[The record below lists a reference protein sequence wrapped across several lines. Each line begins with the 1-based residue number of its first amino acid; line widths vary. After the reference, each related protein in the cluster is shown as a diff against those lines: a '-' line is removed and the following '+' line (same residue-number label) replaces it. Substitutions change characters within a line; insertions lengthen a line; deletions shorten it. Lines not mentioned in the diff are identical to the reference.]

1 MAFETGLRESD
12 QQSWDIL
19 EAEKR
24 RQEESIELIASEN
37 FVSDAV
43 REAQASLLTNKYA
56 EGYPGKRYYGGC
68 VHYDEIEDL
77 ARDRLKKLFN
87 AEHANVQPHSGA
99 QANMEV
105 YFALLNPG
113 DTVLGMDLSQGG
125 HLTHGSPVN
134 FSGKWYNFA
143 HYGVSKETETIDYGE
158 VMRIAKECKP
168 KMIVCVGSAYPRIVD
183 FRAFREIADAT
194 GALLMS
200 DIAHV
205 AGLIIGGEYPQPFP
219 HCDIVTSTTQK
230 TFRGPRGGIIMCK
243 EQYAKAIDKAVFPGI
258 QGGPFM
264 HTIAAKAVAFK
275 EAATP
280 EFKAYAHQIVLN
292 AKVLAARLSEDGFR
306 LVSGGTDTHLMLVD
320 LRDNGITGIDA
331 QHLLEEVDITLNK
344 NMIPFDTAS
353 PNVTSGVRIGT
364 PAVTTRGMRE
374 PEMAEIADLIAKTVA
389 GRADDAAKQQVRDA
403 VHELCRRFPLY
414 AKTG

>member
-1 MAFETGLRESD
+1 MAFETPLNEFD
-12 QQSWDIL
+12 PQVWEIL
-19 EAEKR
+19 EAEKK

-37 FVSDAV
+37 FVSAAV
-43 REAQASLLTNKYA
+43 REAQASIMTNKYA

-68 VHYDEIEDL
+68 KWYDEVENL
-77 ARDRLKKLFN
+77 ARDRLKALFN

-105 YFALLNPG
+105 YFALLQPG
-113 DTVLGMDLSQGG
+113 DTILGMDLSQGG

-134 FSGKWYNFA
+134 FSGKWYNFV
-143 HYGVSKETETIDYGE
+143 HYGVDQKTEAIDYDE
-158 VMRIAKECKP
+158 VMRIAMEAKP

-183 FRAFREIADAT
+183 FQEFRKIADAT
-194 GALLMS
+194 GAMLMS

-205 AGLIIGGEYPQPFP
+205 AGLIIAGEYPQPFP
-219 HCDIVTSTTQK
+219 YCDIVTSTTQK

-243 EQYAKAIDKAVFPGI
+243 EPYAKAIDKAVFPGI

-275 EAATP
+275 EAASP
-280 EFKAYAHQIVLN
+280 EFRAYGHQIVVN
-292 AKVLAARLSEDGFR
+292 AKAMAARLMQDGFR
-306 LVSGGTDTHLMLVD
+306 LVSGGTDTHLMLLD
-320 LRDNGITGIDA
+320 LHDKDITGIDA

-353 PNVTSGVRIGT
+353 PNVTSGVRVGT

-374 PEMAEIADLIAKTVA
+374 PDMAEIADLIAKTVA
-389 GRADDAAKQQVRDA
+389 HKDDAAVKGQVLEE
-403 VHELCRRFPLY
+403 VHSLCRRFPLY
-414 AKTG
+414 AK

>member
-1 MAFETGLRESD
+1 MAFETGLQEFD
-12 QQSWDIL
+12 PQVWQIL
-19 EAEKR
+19 EAEKQ

-37 FVSDAV
+37 FVSAAV
-43 REAQASLLTNKYA
+43 REAQASVMTNKYA

-68 VHYDEIEDL
+68 KWYDEIENL
-77 ARDRLKKLFN
+77 ARERLKKLFN
-87 AEHANVQPHSGA
+87 AEHANVQAHSGA

-134 FSGKWYNFA
+134 FSGKWYNFV
-143 HYGVSKETETIDYGE
+143 HYGVSQSTETIDYGE
-158 VMRIAKECKP
+158 VMRIARECKP
-168 KMIVCVGSAYPRIVD
+168 KLIVCVGSAYPRIVD
-183 FRAFREIADAT
+183 FKAFREIADAT

-219 HCDIVTSTTQK
+219 HCDFVTSTTQK
-230 TFRGPRGGIIMCK
+230 TFRGPRGGLIMCK
-243 EQYAKAIDKAVFPGI
+243 QEYAQAIDKAVFPGI

-280 EFKAYAHQIVLN
+280 EFRAYAHQIVMN
-292 AKVLAARLSEDGFR
+292 AKALAKRMMEDGFR
-306 LVSGGTDTHLMLVD
+306 LVSGGTDTHLMLAD
-320 LRDNGITGIDA
+320 LTGKDITGKDA

-389 GRADDAAKQQVRDA
+389 GKDDASAKRQVLDA
-403 VHELCRRFPLY
+403 VHVMCKRFPLY
-414 AKTG
+414 AK

>member
-1 MAFETGLRESD
+1 MDFETPLQD
-12 QQSWDIL
+12 FDPQVWQIL
-19 EAEKR
+19 EAEKQ

-37 FVSDAV
+37 FVSAAV
-43 REAQASLLTNKYA
+43 REAQASVMTNKYA

-68 VHYDEIEDL
+68 KWYDEMENL
-77 ARDRLKKLFN
+77 ARERLKKLFN
-87 AEHANVQPHSGA
+87 AEHANVQAHSGA

-113 DTVLGMDLSQGG
+113 DTILGMDLSQGG

-134 FSGKWYNFA
+134 FSGKWYNFV
-143 HYGVSKETETIDYGE
+143 HYGVSKETETIDYDE
-158 VMRIAKECKP
+158 VMRIAMEAKP
-168 KMIVCVGSAYPRIVD
+168 KLIVCVGSAYPRIVD
-183 FRAFREIADAT
+183 FAEFRKIADAT

-200 DIAHV
+200 DIAHI
-205 AGLIIGGEYPQPFP
+205 AGLIIAGEYPQPFP

-243 EQYAKAIDKAVFPGI
+243 EPYAKAIDKAVFPGI

-280 EFKAYAHQIVLN
+280 EFRAYGHHIVVN
-292 AKVLAARLSEDGFR
+292 AKAMAARMIENGFR
-306 LVSGGTDTHLMLVD
+306 LVSGGTDTHLMLAD
-320 LRDNGITGIDA
+320 LRPKNITGIDA

-344 NMIPFDTAS
+344 NMIPFDPTG

-364 PAVTTRGMRE
+364 PAVTTRDMRE
-374 PEMAEIADLIAKTVA
+374 PEMAEIADLIAKTIE
-389 GRADDAAKQQVRDA
+389 GRDDAAAKAKVTDA
-403 VHELCRRFPLY
+403 VHELCGRFPLY
-414 AKTG
+414 AK

>member
-1 MAFETGLRESD
+1 MAFETGLQEFD
-12 QQSWDIL
+12 PQVWEIL
-19 EAEKR
+19 EAEKK
-24 RQEESIELIASEN
+24 RQEDSIELIASEN
-37 FVSDAV
+37 FVSAAV
-43 REAQASLLTNKYA
+43 REAQACVMTNKYA

-68 VHYDEIEDL
+68 KWYDAIEEL
-77 ARDRLKKLFN
+77 ARERLKALFN
-87 AEHANVQPHSGA
+87 AEHANVQAHSGA

-105 YFALLNPG
+105 YFAMLNPG

-134 FSGKWYNFA
+134 FSGKWYNFV
-143 HYGVSKETETIDYGE
+143 HYGVSKETETIDYDE

-168 KMIVCVGSAYPRIVD
+168 KLIVCVGSAYPRIVD

-219 HCDIVTSTTQK
+219 YCDLVTSTTQK

-243 EQYAKAIDKAVFPGI
+243 QAYAQAIDKAVFPGI

-275 EAATP
+275 EAASP
-280 EFKAYAHQIVLN
+280 EFRAYAHQIVVN
-292 AKVLAARLSEDGFR
+292 AKALAAQLMADGFR
-306 LVSGGTDTHLMLVD
+306 LVSGGTDTHLMLAD
-320 LRDNGITGIDA
+320 LRPKGITGIDA

-364 PAVTTRGMRE
+364 PAVTTRSMRE

-389 GRADDAAKQQVRDA
+389 GRDDAAAKQQVLDA
-403 VHELCRRFPLY
+403 VHAMCKRFPLY
-414 AKTG
+414 AK

>member
-1 MAFETGLRESD
+1 MAFETGLKEFD
-12 QQSWDIL
+12 PQVWEIL
-19 EAEKR
+19 EAEKK
-24 RQEESIELIASEN
+24 RQEDSIELIASEN

-43 REAQASLLTNKYA
+43 REAQACVMTNKYA

-68 VHYDEIEDL
+68 KWYDAIEEL
-77 ARDRLKKLFN
+77 ARERLKKLFN
-87 AEHANVQPHSGA
+87 AEHANVQAHSGA

-105 YFALLNPG
+105 YFALLQPG

-134 FSGKWYNFA
+134 FSGKWYNFV
-143 HYGVSKETETIDYGE
+143 HYGVSKETETIDYDE

-168 KMIVCVGSAYPRIVD
+168 KLIVCVGSAYPRIVD

-200 DIAHV
+200 DIAHI

-243 EQYAKAIDKAVFPGI
+243 QEYAQAIDKAVFPGI

-292 AKVLAARLSEDGFR
+292 AKALAARLMADGFR
-306 LVSGGTDTHLMLVD
+306 LVSGGTDTHLMLAD
-320 LRDNGITGIDA
+320 LTGKDITGKDA
-331 QHLLEEVDITLNK
+331 QHLLEEVDITVNK

-374 PEMAEIADLIAKTVA
+374 PEMAEIADLISKTVA
-389 GRADDAAKQQVRDA
+389 NKTDYVAKQQVLDA
-403 VHELCRRFPLY
+403 VHALCKRFPLY
-414 AKTG
+414 TK

>member
-1 MAFETGLRESD
+1 MAFETGLQEFD
-12 QQSWDIL
+12 PQVWQIL
-19 EAEKR
+19 EAEKQ

-43 REAQASLLTNKYA
+43 REAQASVMTNKYA

-68 VHYDEIEDL
+68 KWYDEIENL
-77 ARDRLKKLFN
+77 ARERLKKLFN
-87 AEHANVQPHSGA
+87 AEHANVQAHSGA

-113 DTVLGMDLSQGG
+113 DTILGMDLSQGG

-134 FSGKWYNFA
+134 FSGKWYNFV
-143 HYGVSKETETIDYGE
+143 HYGVNQSTETIDYDE

-168 KMIVCVGSAYPRIVD
+168 KLIVCVGSAYPRIVD
-183 FRAFREIADAT
+183 FAKFREIADAT

-205 AGLIIGGEYPQPFP
+205 AGLIIAGEYPQPFP

-243 EQYAKAIDKAVFPGI
+243 EPYAKAIDKAVFPGI

-275 EAATP
+275 EADTP
-280 EFKAYAHQIVLN
+280 EFRAYGHQIVVN
-292 AKVLAARLSEDGFR
+292 AKAMAARLIEDGFR
-306 LVSGGTDTHLMLVD
+306 LVSGGTDTHLMLTD
-320 LRDNGITGIDA
+320 LRPKGITGIDA

-344 NMIPFDTAS
+344 NMIPFDPTG

-374 PEMAEIADLIAKTVA
+374 PEMAEIADLIAKTIEK
-389 GRADDAAKQQVRDA
+389 RDDADAKAQITDA
-403 VHELCRRFPLY
+403 VHGLCRRFPLY
-414 AKTG
+414 AK

>member
-1 MAFETGLRESD
+1 MDFEKPLQDFDPEVW
-12 QQSWDIL
+12 QIL
-19 EAEKR
+19 EAEKQ

-37 FVSDAV
+37 FVSNAV
-43 REAQASLLTNKYA
+43 REAQASVMTNKYA

-68 VHYDEIEDL
+68 KWYDEVENL
-77 ARDRLKKLFN
+77 ARERLKKLFN
-87 AEHANVQPHSGA
+87 ADHANVQPHSGA

-113 DTVLGMDLSQGG
+113 DTILGMDLSQGG

-134 FSGKWYNFA
+134 FSGKWYNFV
-143 HYGVSKETETIDYGE
+143 HYGVSKETETIDYDE
-158 VMRIAKECKP
+158 VMRIAKEAKP
-168 KMIVCVGSAYPRIVD
+168 KLIVCVGSAYPRIVD
-183 FRAFREIADAT
+183 FARFREIADAT

-205 AGLIIGGEYPQPFP
+205 AGLIIAGEYPQPFP

-243 EQYAKAIDKAVFPGI
+243 EQYAKAIDKSVFPGI

-280 EFKAYAHQIVLN
+280 EFRAYGHRIVVN
-292 AKVLAARLSEDGFR
+292 AKAMAARMVENGFR
-306 LVSGGTDTHLMLVD
+306 LVSGGTDTHLMLTD
-320 LRDNGITGIDA
+320 LQPKNITGIDA

-344 NMIPFDTAS
+344 NMIPFDPTG

-374 PEMAEIADLIAKTVA
+374 PEMSEIADLIARTIEK
-389 GRADDAAKQQVRDA
+389 RDDAAAKAKVTDE

-414 AKTG
+414 AK

>member
-1 MAFETGLRESD
+1 MAFETGLKEFD
-12 QQSWDIL
+12 PQVWEIL
-19 EAEKR
+19 EAEKK

-43 REAQASLLTNKYA
+43 REAQACVMTNKYA

-68 VHYDEIEDL
+68 KWYDAIEEL
-77 ARDRLKKLFN
+77 ARDRLKALFN
-87 AEHANVQPHSGA
+87 AEHANVQAHSGA

-105 YFALLNPG
+105 YFAMLTPG

-134 FSGKWYNFA
+134 FSGKWYNFV
-143 HYGVSKETETIDYGE
+143 HYGVSKETETIDYDE
-158 VMRIAKECKP
+158 VMRIARECKP
-168 KMIVCVGSAYPRIVD
+168 KLIVCVGSAYPRIVD
-183 FRAFREIADAT
+183 FAEFRKIADAT

-243 EQYAKAIDKAVFPGI
+243 EQYAQAIDKAVFPGI

-275 EAATP
+275 EAASP
-280 EFKAYAHQIVLN
+280 EFKAYAHQIVVN
-292 AKVLAARLSEDGFR
+292 AKALAKRMMEDGFR
-306 LVSGGTDTHLMLVD
+306 LVSGGTDTHLMLAD
-320 LRDNGITGIDA
+320 LTGKDITGKDA

-364 PAVTTRGMRE
+364 PAVTTRGMKE

-389 GRADDAAKQQVRDA
+389 NKTDEAAKQQVLDA
-403 VHELCRRFPLY
+403 VHVLCKRFPLY
-414 AKTG
+414 AK

>member
-1 MAFETGLRESD
+1 MAFETGLQEFD
-12 QQSWDIL
+12 PQVWEIL
-19 EAEKR
+19 EAEKK
-24 RQEESIELIASEN
+24 RQEDSIELIASEN
-37 FVSDAV
+37 FVSAAV
-43 REAQASLLTNKYA
+43 REAQACVMTNKYA

-68 VHYDEIEDL
+68 KWYDAIEEL
-77 ARDRLKKLFN
+77 ARERLKKLFN
-87 AEHANVQPHSGA
+87 AEHANVQAHSGA

-105 YFALLNPG
+105 YFAMLQPG

-134 FSGKWYNFA
+134 FSGKWYNFV
-143 HYGVSKETETIDYGE
+143 HYGVSKETETIDYDE

-168 KMIVCVGSAYPRIVD
+168 KLIVCVGSAYPRIVD
-183 FRAFREIADAT
+183 FAEFRKIADAT

-219 HCDIVTSTTQK
+219 YCDLVTSTTQK

-243 EQYAKAIDKAVFPGI
+243 QEYAQAIDKAVFPGI

-275 EAATP
+275 EAASP
-280 EFKAYAHQIVLN
+280 EFKAYAHQIVVN
-292 AKVLAARLSEDGFR
+292 AKALAKRMMEDGFR
-306 LVSGGTDTHLMLVD
+306 LVSGGTDTHLMLAD
-320 LRDNGITGIDA
+320 LTGKDITGKEA
-331 QHLLEEVDITLNK
+331 QVLLEEVDITLNK

-374 PEMAEIADLIAKTVA
+374 PEMAEISDLIAKTVA
-389 GRADDAAKQQVRDA
+389 NKTDETAKQQVRDA
-403 VHELCRRFPLY
+403 VHALCKRFPLY
-414 AKTG
+414 TK

>member
-1 MAFETGLRESD
+1 MAFETGLQEFD
-12 QQSWDIL
+12 PQVWQIL
-19 EAEKR
+19 EAEKK
-24 RQEESIELIASEN
+24 RQEDSIELIASEN

-43 REAQASLLTNKYA
+43 REAQACVMTNKYA

-68 VHYDEIEDL
+68 KWYDAIEEL
-77 ARDRLKKLFN
+77 ARERLKALFN
-87 AEHANVQPHSGA
+87 AEHANVQAHSGA

-105 YFALLNPG
+105 YFAMLNPG

-134 FSGKWYNFA
+134 FSGKWYNFV
-143 HYGVSKETETIDYGE
+143 HYGVSKETETIDYDE
-158 VMRIAKECKP
+158 VMRISRECKP
-168 KMIVCVGSAYPRIVD
+168 KLIVCVGSAYPRIVD

-200 DIAHV
+200 DIAHI

-219 HCDIVTSTTQK
+219 YCDFVTSTTQK

-243 EQYAKAIDKAVFPGI
+243 QEYAQAIDKAVFPGI

-280 EFKAYAHQIVLN
+280 EFKAYAHQIVVN
-292 AKVLAARLSEDGFR
+292 AKALAARLMADGFR
-306 LVSGGTDTHLMLVD
+306 LVSGGTDTHLMLAD
-320 LRDNGITGIDA
+320 LTGKDITGKDA
-331 QHLLEEVDITLNK
+331 QHLLEEVDITVNK

-364 PAVTTRGMRE
+364 PAVTTRGMKE
-374 PEMAEIADLIAKTVA
+374 PEMAEIADLISKTVA
-389 GRADDAAKQQVRDA
+389 NKTDYVAKQQVLDA
-403 VHELCRRFPLY
+403 VHGLCRRFPLY
-414 AKTG
+414 AK

>member
-1 MAFETGLRESD
+1 MAFETGLKEFD
-12 QQSWDIL
+12 PQVWEIL
-19 EAEKR
+19 EAEKK
-24 RQEESIELIASEN
+24 RQEDSIELIASEN

-43 REAQASLLTNKYA
+43 REAQACVMTNKYA

-68 VHYDEIEDL
+68 KWYDAIEEL
-77 ARDRLKKLFN
+77 ARERLKKLFN
-87 AEHANVQPHSGA
+87 AEHANVQAHSGA

-105 YFALLNPG
+105 YFALLQPG

-134 FSGKWYNFA
+134 FSGKWYNFV
-143 HYGVSKETETIDYGE
+143 HYGVSKETETIDYDE
-158 VMRIAKECKP
+158 VMRIARECKP
-168 KMIVCVGSAYPRIVD
+168 KLIVCVGSAYPRIVD

-243 EQYAKAIDKAVFPGI
+243 QEYAQAIDKAVFPGI

-275 EAATP
+275 EAASP
-280 EFKAYAHQIVLN
+280 EFKAYAHQIVVN
-292 AKVLAARLSEDGFR
+292 AKALAKRMMEDGFR
-306 LVSGGTDTHLMLVD
+306 LVSGGTDTHLMLAD
-320 LRDNGITGIDA
+320 LTDKGITGKDA
-331 QHLLEEVDITLNK
+331 QHLLEEVDITVNK

-374 PEMAEIADLIAKTVA
+374 PEMAEIADLISKTVA
-389 GRADDAAKQQVRDA
+389 NKTDYVAKQQVLDA
-403 VHELCRRFPLY
+403 VHALCKRFPLY
-414 AKTG
+414 TK

>member
-1 MAFETGLRESD
+1 MAFETPLSEFD
-12 QQSWDIL
+12 PQVWEIL
-19 EAEKR
+19 EAEKI
-24 RQEESIELIASEN
+24 RQEDSIELIASEN
-37 FVSDAV
+37 FVSAAV
-43 REAQASLLTNKYA
+43 REAQASIMTNKYA

-68 VHYDEIEDL
+68 KWYDEIENL
-77 ARDRLKKLFN
+77 ARDRLKALFN

-113 DTVLGMDLSQGG
+113 DTILGMDLSQGG

-143 HYGVSKETETIDYGE
+143 HYGVDQATEMIDYDE
-158 VMRIAKECKP
+158 VMRIAMEAKP
-168 KMIVCVGSAYPRIVD
+168 KLIVCVGSAYPRIVD
-183 FRAFREIADAT
+183 FQEFRKIADAT
-194 GALLMS
+194 GALLMT

-205 AGLIIGGEYPQPFP
+205 AGLIIAGEYPQPFP
-219 HCDIVTSTTQK
+219 YCDIVTSTTQK

-243 EQYAKAIDKAVFPGI
+243 EPYAKAIDKAVFPGI

-275 EAATP
+275 EAASP
-280 EFKAYAHQIVLN
+280 EFRAYGHHIVVN
-292 AKVLAARLSEDGFR
+292 AKAMAARLMQDGFR

-320 LRDNGITGIDA
+320 LHDKDITGIDA

-344 NMIPFDTAS
+344 NMIPFDTTG
-353 PNVTSGVRIGT
+353 PNVTSGVRVGT

-389 GRADDAAKQQVRDA
+389 HKDDAAVKSQVLDE
-403 VHELCRRFPLY
+403 VHSLCRRFPLY
-414 AKTG
+414 AK

>member
-1 MAFETGLRESD
+1 MAFETSLKEFD
-12 QQSWDIL
+12 PQAWEII
-19 EAEKR
+19 EAESK
-24 RQEESIELIASEN
+24 RQEDSIELIASEN
-37 FVSDAV
+37 FVSAAV
-43 REAQASLLTNKYA
+43 REAQASVLTNKYA

-68 VHYDEIEDL
+68 KWYDEIENL
-77 ARDRLKKLFN
+77 ARERLKALFN
-87 AEHANVQPHSGA
+87 AEHSNVQPHSGA

-113 DTVLGMDLSQGG
+113 DTILGMDLSQGG

-134 FSGKWYNFA
+134 FSGKWYNFV

-183 FRAFREIADAT
+183 FAAFREIADAT

-200 DIAHV
+200 DIAHI
-205 AGLIIGGEYPQPFP
+205 AGLIIAGEYPQPFP

-230 TFRGPRGGIIMCK
+230 SFRGPRGGIIMCK
-243 EQYAKAIDKAVFPGI
+243 QAYAQAIDKAVFPGI
-258 QGGPFM
+258 QGGPSM

-280 EFKAYAHQIVLN
+280 EFKAYGRQIVLN
-292 AKVLAARLSEDGFR
+292 AKALAARLMQDGFR
-306 LVSGGTDTHLMLVD
+306 LVSGGTDTHLMLAD
-320 LRDNGITGIDA
+320 LTGKGITGKDA
-331 QHLLEEVDITLNK
+331 QVLLEEVDITVNK

-353 PNVTSGVRIGT
+353 PGVTSGVRIGT

-374 PEMAEIADLIAKTVA
+374 PEMDEIADLIAKTVA
-389 GRADDAAKQQVRDA
+389 NKSDETAKQQVRDA
-403 VHELCRRFPLY
+403 VHALCKRFPLY
-414 AKTG
+414 AK